1 MKSWTPDASAFFE
14 AWLGRV
20 RSTMTTDPRVD
31 LEDVT
36 QDLRAHVHAE
46 LDGAQEPVTVG
57 ELSRVLDSLGQ
68 PAQWDAAA
76 TAPLP
81 APRTRTDWFQRNV
94 AEVLTGWQ
102 KRLGGDLGL
111 PALLVPLTLLGMWG
125 FEDGG
130 VVLLAVAFFVARGQV
145 MYVPDALTG
154 RKRFLIY
161 LPLAVGTGTLVGLV
175 LGFPL
180 TFNGGQPFGHPF
192 RMLWVLGLWWI
203 FVGFVAG
210 REPRRVRAL
219 LRPFADGF
227 DASHGRM
234 LSLLGAAFLIISI
247 VVSFNGRF

>member
-1 MKSWTPDASAFFE
+1 MRSWTPDAADFFE

-20 RSTMTTDPRVD
+20 RTSVAADPRVD
-31 LEDVT
+31 PDDVA
-36 QDLRAHVHAE
+36 QDLRAHVNAE
-46 LDGAQEPVTVG
+46 LSGTVEPVTMG

-68 PAQWDAAA
+68 PAQWSDGQA
-76 TAPLP
+76 
-81 APRTRTDWFQRNV
+81 APRPTRVRTDWFQRNV
-94 AEVLTGWQ
+94 AEALAGWQ

-111 PALLVPLTLLGMWG
+111 PALLLPLTLLGTWG

-130 VVLLAVAFFVARGQV
+130 FVLLAVAYFVARGQV
-145 MYVPDALTG
+145 MYVPDALVG

-161 LPLAVGTGTLVGLV
+161 LPLALGSGTLVGLV

-180 TFNGGQPFGHPF
+180 TFDGGRPFVHPF
-192 RMLWVLGLWWI
+192 SMLWIVGLWWM

-210 REPRRVRAL
+210 REPRRVRAI

>member
-20 RSTMTTDPRVD
+20 RSTITTDPKVD
-31 LEDVT
+31 PDDVA

-57 ELSRVLDSLGQ
+57 ELSRVLDSLGG
-68 PAQWDAAA
+68 PAQWGEAS
-76 TAPLP
+76 AP
-81 APRTRTDWFQRNV
+81 PRVKRAKTDWFQRNV
-94 AEVLTGWQ
+94 SDVLADGQ

-111 PALLVPLTLLGMWG
+111 PALLLPLTLMGMWG

-130 VVLLAVAFFVARGQV
+130 IVLLAVAFFVARGQV
-145 MYVPDALTG
+145 IYVPDALIG
-154 RKRFLIY
+154 RKRFLVY
-161 LPLAVGTGTLVGLV
+161 LPLAVGCGTLVGLV

-180 TFNGGQPFGHPF
+180 TFNGGEPFGHPF
-192 RMLWVLGLWWI
+192 RMLWIVGLWWM

-210 REPRRVRAL
+210 REPRRVRAI

-247 VVSFNGRF
+247 VASFDGRF

>member
-1 MKSWTPDASAFFE
+1 MKSWTPDAADFFE

-20 RSTMTTDPRVD
+20 RTSVAVDPRVD
-31 LEDVT
+31 PDDVA
-36 QDLRAHVHAE
+36 QDLRAHVNAE
-46 LDGAQEPVTVG
+46 LSSAAEPVTIS

-68 PAQWDAAA
+68 PAQWGDAAA
-76 TAPLP
+76 PALP
-81 APRTRTDWFQRNV
+81 APRARTDWFQRNV

-111 PALLVPLTLLGMWG
+111 PALLLPLTLLGTWG

-130 VVLLAVAFFVARGQV
+130 FVLLAVAYFVARGQV
-145 MYVPDALTG
+145 MYVPDALVG
-154 RKRFLIY
+154 RKRFLVY
-161 LPLAVGTGTLVGLV
+161 LPLALGSGTLVGLV

-180 TFNGGQPFGHPF
+180 TFGRGVSFGHPF
-192 RMLWVLGLWWI
+192 GMLWIVGLWWI

-210 REPRRVRAL
+210 REPRRVRAI

-227 DASHGRM
+227 DVTHGRM

-247 VVSFNGRF
+247 VVSFDGRF